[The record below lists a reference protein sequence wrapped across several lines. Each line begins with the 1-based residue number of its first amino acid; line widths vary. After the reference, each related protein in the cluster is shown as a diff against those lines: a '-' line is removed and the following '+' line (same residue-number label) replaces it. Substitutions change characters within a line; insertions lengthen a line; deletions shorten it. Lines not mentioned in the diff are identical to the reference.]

1 MNDGERI
8 KTEKLLTVSLHT
20 SFNKMKKQ
28 KRAVK
33 CKHDLVFVEHF
44 SRIMENNKI
53 YYRDTYRFICKK
65 PDCLAIVDVTKDGN

>member
-1 MNDGERI
+1 
-8 KTEKLLTVSLHT
+8 
-20 SFNKMKKQ
+20 MKKQ